1 MFVVASAHAGLLS
14 NQGMALLIGIDTAC
28 GLDPVFIDDHMAG
41 SASTGAAAIGVDP
54 GYAIVDGD
62 LHQRLARFDL
72 HDMLCAAVF
81 NRRDSTHKA
90 LA

>member
-1 MFVVASAHAGLLS
+1 MFVVAGVHAGLLS

-81 NRRDSTHKA
+81 NKRDSTHKA